1 VLTDLQARLHVPKP
15 FRVLGLEL
23 CPFSLSHA
31 LTLEALG
38 LRALGDESDLA
49 VAVLICALPP
59 GEWQR
64 RLGTRR
70 LAWQVAW
77 WQFQVRCQLRWVMW
91 RQGPLAAAAVLERAA
106 TVFGEYCA
114 HHSACP
120 EYRVQSEPAAAD
132 SDTPAEAATPRG
144 APFLESVLVTLL
156 SRLGYREAD
165 ALALPLGRAL
175 LHYFTYWELEGRIE
189 LVNDEDAAQA
199 IAFSE
204 EADRL
209 HESRLAAA
217 NALYAAQ
224 TAATA

>member
-1 VLTDLQARLHVPKP
+1 MAVPSP
-15 FRVLGLEL
+15 LPV
-23 CPFSLSHA
+23 
-31 LTLEALG
+31 ALG
-38 LRALGDESDLA
+38 HVAAGSDR
-49 VAVLICALPP
+49 
-59 GEWQR
+59 R
-64 RLGTRR
+64 RL
-70 LAWQVAW
+70 
-77 WQFQVRCQLRWVMW
+77 
-91 RQGPLAAAAVLERAA
+91 LERAA
-106 TVFGEYCA
+106 TVGEYCE

-209 HESRLAAA
+209 TKAGSPPR
-217 NALYAAQ
+217 
-224 TAATA
+224 TPFTPPDGATA

>member
-1 VLTDLQARLHVPKP
+1 M
-15 FRVLGLEL
+15 LGLEL
-23 CPFSLSHA
+23 QPFTLGHA

-38 LRALGDESDLA
+38 LRAIADEAELA
-49 VAVLICALPP
+49 LAVLICALPT

-64 RLGTRR
+64 RLGSRR
-70 LAWQVAW
+70 FAWRVAFWSWQIRTQLAWIQ
-77 WQFQVRCQLRWVMW
+77 W
-91 RQGPLAAAAVLERAA
+91 RQGPLAAAAVLERSA
-106 TVFGEYCA
+106 TVFAEYCA

-120 EYRVQSEPAAAD
+120 EYRSQNEPAAPD
-132 SDTPAEAATPRG
+132 SDDAPEAATPRG

-156 SRLGYREAD
+156 SRLHYREAD
-165 ALALPLGRAL
+165 ALAVPLGRAL
-175 LHYFTYWELEGRIE
+175 LHYFTFWELEGRIE

-217 NALYAAQ
+217 NAIYAAQ
-224 TAATA
+224 TATA